1 MILGDF
7 VKVLM
12 NDFRTEVSRQ
22 LMIKMNTFIL
32 YGPLQ
37 GAFIQQGFLTFIA
50 FILFLT
56 VPVQSEER
64 RGCDDGARRV
74 GRAHQADCGVQG
86 QNVRGEARRRG
97 ELETTRLS
105 VTQ

>member
-1 MILGDF
+1 
-7 VKVLM
+7 
-12 NDFRTEVSRQ
+12 
-22 LMIKMNTFIL
+22 MIKMNTFIL

-37 GAFIQQGFLTFIA
+37 GVFIQQEFLT

-74 GRAHQADCGVQG
+74 SRAHQADCGVQG
-86 QNVRGEARRRG
+86 QHVRREARCSG
-97 ELETTRLS
+97 ELEITS
-105 VTQ
+105 VVRHHNEPLV